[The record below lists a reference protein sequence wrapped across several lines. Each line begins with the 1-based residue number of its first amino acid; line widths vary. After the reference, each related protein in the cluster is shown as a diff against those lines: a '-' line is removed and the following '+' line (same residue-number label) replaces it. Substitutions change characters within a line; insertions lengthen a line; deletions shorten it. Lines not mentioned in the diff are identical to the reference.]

1 MFWADRAA
9 EQIIKSG
16 EFKPYWV
23 DDMKTP
29 SGRIHVGSLR
39 GVVVHDLVYRA
50 LSDRGVKTRF
60 TYVFED
66 HDPMD
71 GLPHYLDAKT
81 WGQYLGKPLFTI
93 PSPVAGF
100 ENYAKHYAYE
110 FQDVFEKIGS
120 RPEIIWT
127 SSLYFDGRMNND
139 IKICLDKVDKIKKIY
154 QEIYHKELDRNWY
167 PFQAVCSNCGKEST
181 TKVTGWDGEK
191 VTFFCNIDQVDW
203 TKGCGYSGK
212 ISPYSGKDYYAGKL
226 PWKVEWAVKWKV
238 IGVTVEGAGKDHM
251 SAGGSHDVASR
262 ICREV
267 ISYPVPF
274 PVPYEFF
281 LIRGKKMSSSKGL
294 GSSAKEVSEIIPSYL
309 LRFLMVRTQIQQ
321 AIDFD
326 PFGMT
331 ISDLFDEYDRCRI
344 AYTQKSDAD
353 LARIFELSQVAD
365 DFVKQD
371 IFIPRFRTVA
381 QIIQFPNVN
390 PSDYFAQEKKS
401 KLTVEETAILEERIK
416 FASVWLKKYAPLEAK
431 FTPSVDI
438 PPEAKQLSD
447 AQKLYLSGLMKLI
460 SKSDSPEDF
469 QTALYEEA
477 KRSGIKITEA
487 FQAIYTS
494 VLGKPHGPK
503 AAWLLYNLDHKFL
516 EHRFQEVNLQEKVET
531 LNKIYSDVTSPDIFA
546 IDSKLKDKYPSINI
560 GVAVIKGVKIGENN
574 TELQKDIDNF
584 IASQNQLTTEK
595 IGQYPEVVS
604 YRRLYRE
611 MGVDWHSRRPS
622 PEALLR
628 RIVLKKGLYNVNN
641 CVDAYN
647 LIVMK
652 ERISVGAFDLDK
664 IKFPTILRFA
674 GEGDEILL
682 LGDKEPTKYTA
693 REIAYYDQIG
703 GYNLDFNFRDA
714 QRTAVTPS
722 TKNLLINIDG
732 VFDITLSQMQK
743 TLEEVIE
750 IIIKYCGGKL
760 EFSGI
765 VSAN

>member
-1 MFWADRAA
+1 MFWADRDA

-16 EFKPYWV
+16 NFKPYWV

-50 LSDRGVKTRF
+50 LKDRGAKARF

-71 GLPHYLDAKT
+71 GLPHYLDAKI
-81 WGQYLGKPLFTI
+81 WSQYLGKPLFTI
-93 PSPVAGF
+93 PSPEAGF
-100 ENYAKHYAYE
+100 ENYAKHYAFE
-110 FQDVFEKIGS
+110 FQKVFEKIGS
-120 RPEIIWT
+120 CPEIVWT
-127 SSLYFDGRMNND
+127 SSLYFDGRMNKD
-139 IKICLDKVDKIKKIY
+139 IKICLDNVDKIKKIY
-154 QEIYHKELDRNWY
+154 QEIYHKDLSDNWY
-167 PFQAVCSNCGKEST
+167 PFQAVCPKCGKEST
-181 TKVTGWDGEK
+181 TKVTGWDGEQ
-191 VTFFCNIDQVDW
+191 VTFSCNIDQVDW

-251 SAGGSHDVASR
+251 SAGGSHDVSSR

-267 ISYPVPF
+267 INYPVPF

-294 GSSAKEVSEIIPSYL
+294 GSSAKEVSEIIPPYL

-326 PFGMT
+326 PFDMT
-331 ISDLFDEYDRCRI
+331 IPDLFDEYDRCRI
-344 AYTQKSDAD
+344 AYIQKSDAD
-353 LARIFELSQVAD
+353 LARMFELSQVTD
-365 DFVKQD
+365 DFIQKD
-371 IFIPRFRTVA
+371 IFIPRFRIVA
-381 QIIQFPNVN
+381 QIIQFPNVD
-390 PSDYFAQEKKS
+390 PQEYFAKEKKS
-401 KLTVEETAILEERIK
+401 KLTAEETAILEERIK
-416 FASVWLKKYAPLEAK
+416 FASVWLQKYAPSEMK
-431 FTPSVDI
+431 FSPSIDM
-438 PPEAKQLSD
+438 PPEVKQLSEV
-447 AQKLYLSGLMKLI
+447 QKKYLSGLMKLMSN
-460 SKSDSPEDF
+460 SKSPEDL

-477 KRSGIKITEA
+477 KKSGIKITEA

-503 AAWLLYNLDHKFL
+503 AAWLLYNLDHKFI
-516 EHRFQEVNLQEKVET
+516 EQRFQEVQNLEEKVET
-531 LNKIYSDVTSPDIFA
+531 SKKIYSDAISPDIFA
-546 IDSKLKDKYPSINI
+546 IDSKLKDRYPSLNI
-560 GVAVIKGVKIGENN
+560 GVAIIKGVKITKTNS
-574 TELQKDIDNF
+574 ELMKNIEMF
-584 IASQNQLTTEK
+584 IASQNLLTTEK
-595 IGQYPEVVS
+595 IGQFPEVVS
-604 YRRLYRE
+604 YRRLYKE

-628 RIVLKKGLYNVNN
+628 RIALKKGLYNVNN

-693 REIAYYDQIG
+693 HEIAYYDKDG

-714 QRTAVTPS
+714 QRTAVTGS

-743 TLEEVIE
+743 TLEEVIA
-750 IIIKYCGGKL
+750 IIIKYCGGKVEL
-760 EFSGI
+760 QGI
-765 VSAN
+765 VV